1 MQGEIFMEFLPQ
13 NIPSHYMETA
23 EQIRS
28 YLVSIRG
35 GAPFLS
41 STDGQILVEWL
52 DSSISPAIICSV
64 IDNVS
69 LRRRKKRVKTR
80 LTLHVCRGE
89 LNKMFTKTKSTKDPD
104 PSVLPVQEE
113 QSPMQKFK
121 DQVLSE
127 NLPSQVHP
135 LRTIFLQI
143 LDDVDAVQKSHSHV
157 FDLKKRKHEMEAVMQ
172 RVIAILVQIH
182 EQIYEATI
190 DEHEIL
196 QSQAEIEL
204 SSLRT
209 ILPPVQWRD
218 AVDEVVRDTL
228 RQRFPSLR
236 VGKVWDVINHI

>member
-1 MQGEIFMEFLPQ
+1 MEFLPQ

-52 DSSISPAIICSV
+52 DSSISPEIICSV

-89 LNKMFTKTKSTKDPD
+89 LNKMFKKTNSTKDPD
-104 PSVLPVQEE
+104 PSILPVQEK
-113 QSPMQKFK
+113 QSPIQKFK
-121 DQVLSE
+121 EQVLAE
-127 NLPSQVHP
+127 ILPIQVHP
-135 LRTIFLQI
+135 LRTRFLKI
-143 LDDVDAVQKSHSHV
+143 LDDVDAVQKVHSNV
-157 FDLKKRKHEMEAVMQ
+157 FDLKKRKHEMEEVMQ
-172 RVIAILVQIH
+172 SVIAILVQIH

-190 DEHEIL
+190 DEHERL
-196 QSQAEIEL
+196 QSQAELEL

-218 AVDEVVRDTL
+218 AVDEVVRDML

-236 VGKVWDVINHI
+236 VGAVWDAINHI